1 MNNKRETSSS
11 DSNNFREKQQKIKE
25 DEYNSFTKVIF
36 RETTVENTCNE
47 YEQVQDD
54 MTEMEEHLQTFQEK
68 LNAFVF
74 KYSTAL
80 TYHMFALTFS

>member
-11 DSNNFREKQQKIKE
+11 DSNNFHEKQQKIKE
-25 DEYNSFTKVIF
+25 DEYYSFKKVIF
-36 RETTVENTCNE
+36 RENTIGITSNE
-47 YEQVQDD
+47 HELIQED

-80 TYHMFALTFS
+80 MYHVFVITFS